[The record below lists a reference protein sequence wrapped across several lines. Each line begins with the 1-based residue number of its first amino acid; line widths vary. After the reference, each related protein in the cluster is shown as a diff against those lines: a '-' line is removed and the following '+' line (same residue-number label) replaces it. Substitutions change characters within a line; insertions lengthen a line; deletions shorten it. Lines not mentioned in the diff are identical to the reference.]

1 MRFNGTIVALLRNE
15 EKVESLMCMQKKGK
29 EREDMMNAIAKKHSM
44 VIRSATEEDLDRV
57 LEIDRLSFPTPW
69 THHCYKLV
77 LKNIFLVIEQK
88 EITGYIVA
96 CLCDLGLRAEILRIA
111 VHPDHRNKG
120 IAIELI
126 EAILL
131 IFSKGNV
138 ESVQLEVNS
147 ANRSAVKLYEKFGF
161 KIKRIATF
169 IADEEYYIFY
179 VMKLTLRDP
188 EKVKYQ
194 VPKKYYHVG
203 DYYDLQIAA

>member
-1 MRFNGTIVALLRNE
+1 
-15 EKVESLMCMQKKGK
+15 
-29 EREDMMNAIAKKHSM
+29 MMNAIATEHSL
-44 VIRSATEEDLDRV
+44 VIRSATEKDLDKV

-69 THHCYKLV
+69 THHCFKVV
-77 LKNIFLVIEQK
+77 LKDIFLVIEQK

-120 IAIELI
+120 IAIELL

-131 IFSKGNV
+131 IFSKENV
-138 ESVQLEVNS
+138 ESVELEVNS
-147 ANRSAVKLYEKFGF
+147 ANRSAVKLYERFGF
-161 KIKRIATF
+161 KIERIATF
-169 IADEEYYIFY
+169 IADDDEYYIFY
-179 VMKLTLRDP
+179 VMNLTLRDP

-194 VPKKYYHVG
+194 VPKKHYHVG

>member
-1 MRFNGTIVALLRNE
+1 MNTIAT
-15 EKVESLMCMQKKGK
+15 
-29 EREDMMNAIAKKHSM
+29 EDSM
-44 VIRSATEEDLDRV
+44 VIRSATEKDLDRV

-69 THHCYKLV
+69 THHCFKIV
-77 LKNIFLVIEQK
+77 LKDIFCVIEQK
-88 EITGYIVA
+88 EIAGYIVA

-131 IFSKGNV
+131 IFSEENV
-138 ESVQLEVNS
+138 ESVELEVNS

-169 IADEEYYIFY
+169 VADEEYYIFY
-179 VMKLTLRDP
+179 VMKLTLCDP
-188 EKVKYQ
+188 EKVKSQ
-194 VPKKYYHVG
+194 VPIKYYNVG

>member
-1 MRFNGTIVALLRNE
+1 M
-15 EKVESLMCMQKKGK
+15 
-29 EREDMMNAIAKKHSM
+29 DAIETEHSM
-44 VIRSATEEDLDRV
+44 VIRSATETDLDRV

-69 THHCYKLV
+69 THHCFRLV
-77 LKNIFLVIEQK
+77 LKDIFLVFEQK

-131 IFSKGNV
+131 IFSKENV
-138 ESVQLEVNS
+138 ESVELEVNS

-161 KIKRIATF
+161 KIKRIVTF
-169 IADEEYYIFY
+169 IADDEEFFIFY
-179 VMKLTLRDP
+179 IMKLTLHDP
-188 EKVKYQ
+188 EIKYQ
-194 VPKKYYHVG
+194 VPKKHYLVG
-203 DYYDLQIAA
+203 DYYDLQLAA